1 MFPRPLFLFG
11 AMIWIIFVGAGFL
24 GLARYDSAPGT
35 LGEQTPNQWPA
46 LSRLSRTSG
55 LPTLIVM
62 LHPRCPCS
70 RATLDNLACAM
81 PQIIGKAQ
89 VHLVFVNPDAGRPL
103 EDGALLRMAENI
115 PGSDIFHDQSGH
127 EAQLFGALTSGET
140 LLYSSEGKLLF
151 HGGIT
156 LGRSH
161 EGNNPGLSTV
171 VSLVQHGTGKRAG
184 TPVFGCA
191 LTQTP
196 TRTAAVA
203 QVKAPVQ

>member
-11 AMIWIIFVGAGFL
+11 AIIWIIFVGAGFL
-24 GLARYDSAPGT
+24 GLARYDSAPGA

-46 LSRLSRTSG
+46 SSNLSRASG

-70 RATLDNLACAM
+70 RATLDNLARAM

-89 VHLVFVNPDAGRPL
+89 VHLIFVNPDAKRPL
-103 EDGALLRMAENI
+103 EDGALLHMAANI

-140 LLYSSEGKLLF
+140 LLYSSEGVLLF

-161 EGNNPGLSTV
+161 EGDNPGLSRV
-171 VSLVQHGTGKRAG
+171 VSLVEHGTGKRSR

-191 LTQTP
+191 LSRMP
-196 TRTAAVA
+196 TRGAAIA